1 MRKVKEMEKEKK
13 NRDDKVGLGK
23 LLLWQSRGVSK
34 TPAFLMLTFLMVY
47 CTDTLKIPAATVSI
61 ILIVSKL
68 VDGVTDMAAGFIVDR
83 TQTKWG
89 KGRPYEVFIV
99 GLWLCTWLLYSCPEN
114 AGMAVKCIWI
124 FVMYAMVN
132 SICLTFLNANE
143 TPYLVR
149 AFKDKQIVKVTSYG
163 SVVTMLAAVIFNIF
177 FPILMGTIA
186 TSGAGWSKL
195 VLMFAVPFAAIGL
208 LRMIFIPEKYNV
220 DGAVN
225 TENKEEKLKV
235 SDVAALVKTNKF
247 ILIIALMTFV
257 FNFVTNMGVQVYY
270 FKYIV
275 GDVGKMALTAVI
287 TFISIP
293 LAFVF
298 PQLLKKMT
306 VVKLMTF
313 GFLLSAFGYFLNAIA
328 GANVALLMLGAFCTG
343 TGTVPASMLIAL
355 PIIQCADY
363 NEWIKR
369 PRMEGTMSSLNGLAS
384 KIGAAV
390 GTGALGILLTAVGY
404 TGDAST
410 TSASLLMI
418 RLLYGVIPM
427 VLYILVALSLKF
439 YKLDKLMPQIK
450 AEIEE
455 RRGHVNT
462 AEN

>member
-1 MRKVKEMEKEKK
+1 MGKEKSVK
-13 NRDDKVGLGK
+13 NKEDKVGLGK
-23 LLLWQSRGVSK
+23 LLLWQSRGVAK
-34 TPAFLMLTFLMVY
+34 TPVILILAFLMTY
-47 CTDTLKIPAATVSI
+47 CTDTLKIPAATISI
-61 ILIVSKL
+61 LLIVSKL
-68 VDGVTDMAAGFIVDR
+68 VDGVTDMAAGFIVDK
-83 TQTKWG
+83 TKTKWG

-99 GLWLCTWLLYSCPEN
+99 ALWICTWLLYSCPEN
-114 AGMAVKCIWI
+114 ASILVKCVWV
-124 FVMYAMVN
+124 FVMYALVN

-149 AFKDKQIVKVTSYG
+149 AFRDKQIVKLTSYG
-163 SVVTMLAAVIFNIF
+163 SVVTMLVAVIFNIF
-177 FPILMGTIA
+177 FPILMGSIA
-186 TSGAGWSKL
+186 TSAAGWSKL
-195 VLMFAVPFAAIGL
+195 ILMFAVPCVAIGL

-247 ILIIALMTFV
+247 ILIISLMTFI
-257 FNFVTNMGVQVYY
+257 FNFVVNMGVQVYY

-275 GDVGKMALTAVI
+275 GDVRKMALTAVI
-287 TFISIP
+287 TFVSIP

-298 PQLLKKMT
+298 PQLLKKMA
-306 VVKLMTF
+306 VVKLMAF
-313 GFLLSAFGYFLNAIA
+313 GFLISAFGYFLNGIA
-328 GANVALLMLGAFCTG
+328 GSNMGLLMLGSFCTG

-369 PRMEGTMSSLNGLAS
+369 PRMEGTMSSLNGLAG
-384 KIGAAV
+384 KIGATV
-390 GTGALGILLTAVGY
+390 GAGALGLLLSAAGY
-404 TGDAST
+404 TGDAAT
-410 TSASLLMI
+410 TSEASLTMI
-418 RLLYGVIPM
+418 RLLYGFIPM
-427 VLYILVALSLKF
+427 ALYILGALSLKF

-455 RRGHVNT
+455 RRGNVKQ

>member
-1 MRKVKEMEKEKK
+1 MEKEKK
-13 NRDDKVGLGK
+13 NREDKVGLGK
-23 LLLWQSRGVSK
+23 LLLWQSREVAK

-99 GLWLCTWLLYSCPEN
+99 GLWLCTWLLYSCPESISTV
-114 AGMAVKCIWI
+114 MKCVWI

-132 SICLTFLNANE
+132 SICLTFLNANS

-149 AFKDKQIVKVTSYG
+149 AFKDKQIVKLTSYG
-163 SVVTMLAAVIFNIF
+163 SVVTMLVAVVFNIF

-195 VLMFAVPFAAIGL
+195 VLMFAIPFAAIGL
-208 LRMIFIPEKYNV
+208 LRMIFIPEKYDV
-220 DGAVN
+220 DGAAN

-235 SDVAALVKTNKF
+235 SDIAVLVKTNKF

-275 GDVGKMALTAVI
+275 GDVSKMAMTAVI

-313 GFLLSAFGYFLNAIA
+313 GFLLSAFGYFLNGIA
-328 GANVALLMLGAFCTG
+328 GANMPLLMLGAFCWG

-369 PRMEGTMSSLNGLAS
+369 PRMEGTMSALNGLAS

-390 GTGALGILLTAVGY
+390 GTGALGILLSAVGY
-404 TGDAST
+404 TGDAAT

-418 RLLYGVIPM
+418 RLLYGFIPM
-427 VLYILVALSLKF
+427 ALYILVALSLKF
-439 YKLDKLMPQIK
+439 YKLDKMMPQIK

-455 RRGHVNT
+455 RRGNVEQ